1 MLSTTS
7 LLFAIV
13 FFVNS
18 FCNPYEKN
26 VVLNR
31 DPRRNMFNDEKAEY
45 IKAVKCLQDQPAV
58 NPAYPEAETRFDE
71 FQAHYMKQADT
82 VHNLGQFL
90 PWHRH
95 FIRTYEK
102 ALRNECG
109 YEGAT
114 PYWDWSQDADSNSSI
129 LASPVFNAITGFG
142 GNGVPGTYTLP
153 SNNMTAKEIR
163 PSAFQDCIHTGPFA
177 NYTLN
182 VGPGKLTTPHCLTR
196 SITDSAKKYLTSSA
210 IASLR
215 KLTAFEVFRTQLESV
230 SDNGHV
236 MIGGEMSSAYSSP
249 GGKHFI
255 QIEFFMTINVIL
267 AIDPLFY
274 LHHANIDRIWW
285 NWQQL
290 VPSTRFFEVSGPSTK
305 TPPIH
310 EVGVDYVL
318 NMGSLGL
325 SVPIR
330 DTLDLLS
337 KPNCYTYL

>member
-7 LLFAIV
+7 IIFAIV
-13 FFVNS
+13 LFVNS
-18 FCNPYEKN
+18 FCTPALARRYPCDDILVRKEW
-26 VVLNR
+26 
-31 DPRRNMFNDEKAEY
+31 RNMFNDEKAEY
-45 IKAVKCLQDQPAV
+45 IKAVQCLQDQPAV
-58 NPAYPEAETRFDE
+58 DPAYPEAESRFDE

-95 FIRTYEK
+95 FIRTFEN

-109 YEGAT
+109 YKGAT

-129 LASPVFNAITGFG
+129 SASPIFDSVTGFG
-142 GNGVPGTYTLP
+142 GDGKSGTYTLP
-153 SNNMTAKEIR
+153 ANDMKDKEIR
-163 PSAFQDCIHTGPFA
+163 PSAFKGCVDNGPFA
-177 NYTLN
+177 DYTLH
-182 VGPGKLTTPHCLTR
+182 VGPGKLRTSHCLTR
-196 SITDSAKKYLTSSA
+196 SISDGAKKFMSSSA
-210 IASLR
+210 VSTLS
-215 KLTAFEVFRTQLESV
+215 KSSTFEVFRTQLEAV
-230 SDNGHV
+230 SDDGHV
-236 MIGGEMSSAYSSP
+236 MIGGEMSSPYSSP
-249 GGKHFI
+249 G
-255 QIEFFMTINVIL
+255 
-267 AIDPLFY
+267 DPLFY

-290 VPSTRFFEVSGPSTK
+290 APATRFFTVTGPATK
-305 TPPIH
+305 TPPVH